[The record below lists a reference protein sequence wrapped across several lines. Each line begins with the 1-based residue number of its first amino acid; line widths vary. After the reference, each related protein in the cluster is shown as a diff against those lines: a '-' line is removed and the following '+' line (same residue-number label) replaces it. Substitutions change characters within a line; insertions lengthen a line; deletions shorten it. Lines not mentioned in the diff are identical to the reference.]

1 VTTRATSSG
10 LTKSEDFVT
19 NGPQPALRVTHCPV
33 NIAGIPW
40 ENVRALRR
48 KGVDARLVVFERGKL
63 HHEADWSLDRRGPLP
78 VRLAQQFAAF
88 ARLARTTD
96 LFHFYFG
103 LTLVPKSLQFPLL
116 RLLRKKSVFHYL
128 GSDIRG
134 KTRDELAYGTRADAE
149 IVGSYDAI
157 RWVPE
162 AHVVPP
168 GLDLRPFA
176 PVPPSDSPRPLV
188 VHAPSNREK
197 KGTQYVI
204 DACEQLNLE
213 LDIVEGVP
221 HEAARARY
229 ARADVVVDQLNAGWH
244 GVFALESMALG
255 KPVVTY
261 LKPDVVERSAEG
273 FGIRIPIVPATK
285 ETLVD
290 ALRPLVDQ
298 PALRKEI
305 GAASRAYVE
314 RVHDIDRVADRLVDL
329 YRSL

>member
-1 VTTRATSSG
+1 VT
-10 LTKSEDFVT
+10 
-19 NGPQPALRVTHCPV
+19 LRVTHCPV
-33 NIAGIPW
+33 NVAGIPW
-40 ENVRALRR
+40 ENVQALRR
-48 KGVDARLVVFERGKL
+48 KGVDARLVVFERGRL
-63 HHEADWSLDRRGPLP
+63 HHEADWSLDRHGPLP
-78 VRLAQQFAAF
+78 LRLVQQLAAF
-88 ARLARTTD
+88 ARLAPRTD
-96 LFHFYFG
+96 VFHFYFG

-134 KTRDELAYGTRADAE
+134 KTPEDLAYGKRADAE

-168 GLDLRPFA
+168 GLDLRPFTA
-176 PVPPSDSPRPLV
+176 VPPSDAARPLV

-197 KGTQYVI
+197 KGTRYVV
-204 DACEQLNLE
+204 DACAQLPVE
-213 LDIVEGVP
+213 LDVVEGVP
-221 HEAARARY
+221 HEEARARY
-229 ARADVVVDQLNAGWH
+229 ARADIVVDQLNAGWH
-244 GVFALESMALG
+244 GVFALEAMALG
-255 KPVVTY
+255 KPVVTH

-273 FGIRIPIVPATK
+273 YGVRLPIVPATK

-290 ALRPLVDQ
+290 ALRPLIEQ
-298 PALRKEI
+298 PALRREL

-314 RVHDIDRVADRLVDL
+314 QVHDVDRVADRLVDL